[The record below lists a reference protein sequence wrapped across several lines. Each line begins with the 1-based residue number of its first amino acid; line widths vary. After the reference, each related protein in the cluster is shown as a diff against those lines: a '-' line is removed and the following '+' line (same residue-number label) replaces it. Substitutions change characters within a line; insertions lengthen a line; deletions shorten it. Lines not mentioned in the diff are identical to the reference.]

1 MTGTGGLDP
10 RTSTGWPASSL
21 PSYVLPEY
29 LAFLTYLLALAF
41 CVFGGLVHFLF
52 FCFDHCQRGPASPDV
67 GASAQ
72 CSQRFLYARGSF
84 PGRRG
89 PAPAGVSGVD

>member
-1 MTGTGGLDP
+1 
-10 RTSTGWPASSL
+10 
-21 PSYVLPEY
+21 
-29 LAFLTYLLALAF
+29 LLALAF

-89 PAPAGVSGVD
+89 PAPTDFSGGVAPYALDPGNAERLWEVALELIA